1 MLKKIACTGIGAAM
15 LAGLVFGTDAYS
27 YIATT
32 ASRVG
37 ENVKNNV
44 PVEFELD
51 RARKMIQDLT
61 PEIRRNMHLIAKEE
75 VEVEKLQTRVADLQ
89 GKLTS
94 SKADIVRLKND
105 LDTGSTYFTYAGH
118 EYSRN
123 AVQTDLAGRFE
134 RFKTQDATR
143 VKLESI
149 LRAREQGLEAARA
162 KLDGMLTARR
172 QLEVDV
178 ENLEARQKMVE
189 VAQTSS
195 KFAFDDSHLSK
206 TKRLIDDIRTRI
218 DVAERMVDVDGELS
232 GEIPLDESVVTD
244 ISNEVASYFGLEVE
258 EDSDEAIVEID
269 TNAAE
274 KLTGR
279 IDLSHHLN

>member
-1 MLKKIACTGIGAAM
+1 MVRKLACTSAGAA
-15 LAGLVFGTDAYS
+15 LLVGLLFGTDAFS
-27 YIATT
+27 YISTS
-32 ASRVG
+32 ASRLKDS
-37 ENVKNNV
+37 VKNNV

-51 RARKMIQDLT
+51 RARKMITDLT

-75 VEVEKLQTRVADLQ
+75 VEVERLEGRLNDMEEKLA
-89 GKLTS
+89 S
-94 SKADIVRLKND
+94 SKTDIVRLKND
-105 LDTGSTYFTYAGH
+105 LDSGSTHFTYAGH
-118 EYSRN
+118 SYSRN
-123 AVQTDLAGRFE
+123 AVQTDLVGRFE

-149 LRAREQGLEAARA
+149 LRARQQGLDAARA

-206 TKRLIDDIRTRI
+206 TKRLIDEIRTRI
-218 DVAERMVDVDGELS
+218 DVAERMVDVDGEMA
-232 GEIPLDESVVTD
+232 GEIQLDEQVDAD
-244 ISNEVASYFGLEVE
+244 ISQEVASYFGLEIELEVDE
-258 EDSDEAIVEID
+258 ELVEID
-269 TNAAE
+269 TKASE
-274 KLTGR
+274 QLTKR
-279 IDLSHHLN
+279 IELSQLN

>member
-1 MLKKIACTGIGAAM
+1 MIKKLACTGVGAAL

-27 YIATT
+27 YISTT
-32 ASRVG
+32 ASRVSD
-37 ENVKNNV
+37 NVKNSV

-75 VEVEKLQTRVADLQ
+75 VEVEKLQSRVGDLEE
-89 GKLTS
+89 KLTS
-94 SKADIVRLKND
+94 NKADIIRLKND
-105 LDTGSTYFTYAGH
+105 LDSGSTYFTYAGH

-149 LRAREQGLEAARA
+149 LRAREQGLDAARA

-206 TKRLIDDIRTRI
+206 TKRLIDEIRTRI
-218 DVAERMVDVDGELS
+218 DVAERMVDVDGELA
-232 GEIPLDESVVTD
+232 GEIQLDEQVDTD
-244 ISNEVASYFGLEVE
+244 ISNEVASYFGLQIELDE
-258 EDSDEAIVEID
+258 EELVDVD
-269 TNAAE
+269 TDAAE
-274 KLTGR
+274 KLTKR
-279 IDLSHHLN
+279 IELSQLN

>member
-1 MLKKIACTGIGAAM
+1 MIKKLACTGVGAAL

-27 YIATT
+27 YISTT
-32 ASRVG
+32 ASRVSD
-37 ENVKNNV
+37 NVKNSV

-75 VEVEKLQTRVADLQ
+75 VEVEKLQSRVGDLEE
-89 GKLTS
+89 KLTS
-94 SKADIVRLKND
+94 NKADIIRLKND
-105 LDTGSTYFTYAGH
+105 LDSGSTYFTYAGH

-149 LRAREQGLEAARA
+149 LRAREQGLDAARA

-206 TKRLIDDIRTRI
+206 TKRLIDEIRTRI
-218 DVAERMVDVDGELS
+218 DVAERMVDVDGELA
-232 GEIPLDESVVTD
+232 GEIQLDEQVDAD
-244 ISNEVASYFGLEVE
+244 ISNEVASYFGLQIELDE
-258 EDSDEAIVEID
+258 EELVDVD

-274 KLTGR
+274 KLTKR
-279 IDLSHHLN
+279 IELSQLN

>member
-1 MLKKIACTGIGAAM
+1 MIRKIACTGIGAAV

-27 YIATT
+27 YISTT
-32 ASRVG
+32 ASRLG
-37 ENVKNNV
+37 DNVKNSV

-51 RARKMIQDLT
+51 RARKMITDLT

-75 VEVEKLQTRVADLQ
+75 VEVEKLQSRVGDLEK
-89 GKLTS
+89 KLAS
-94 SKADIVRLKND
+94 SKTDIVRLKSD
-105 LDTGSTYFTYAGH
+105 LDSGSTYFTYAGH
-118 EYSRN
+118 EYSRS

-149 LRAREQGLEAARA
+149 LRARQQGLEAARA

-195 KFAFDDSHLSK
+195 KFAFDDSQLSK

-218 DVAERMVDVDGELS
+218 DVAERMVDVDGELA
-232 GEIPLDESVVTD
+232 GEIPLDEPTHTD
-244 ISNEVASYFGLEVE
+244 IGDEVASYFGLEVDE
-258 EDSDEAIVEID
+258 EEEQQFVEID
-269 TNAAE
+269 TQAAE
-274 KLTGR
+274 KLSSRNTLTLL
-279 IDLSHHLN
+279 D

>member
-1 MLKKIACTGIGAAM
+1 MIKKLACTGVGAAL

-27 YIATT
+27 YISTT
-32 ASRVG
+32 ASRVSD
-37 ENVKNNV
+37 NVKNSV

-75 VEVEKLQTRVADLQ
+75 VEVEKLQSRVGDLEE
-89 GKLTS
+89 KLS
-94 SKADIVRLKND
+94 SNKADIMRLKND
-105 LDTGSTYFTYAGH
+105 LDSGSTYFTYAGH

-218 DVAERMVDVDGELS
+218 DVAERMVDVDGELA
-232 GEIPLDESVVTD
+232 GEIQLEEQVDTD
-244 ISNEVASYFGLEVE
+244 ISNEVASYFGLEIELDDE
-258 EDSDEAIVEID
+258 ELAEVD
-269 TNAAE
+269 TKTAE
-274 KLTGR
+274 KLTKR
-279 IDLSHHLN
+279 IELSQLN

>member
-1 MLKKIACTGIGAAM
+1 MIKKLACTGAGAA
-15 LAGLVFGTDAYS
+15 LLVGLVFGTDAYS
-27 YIATT
+27 YISTT
-32 ASRVG
+32 ASRVSD
-37 ENVKNNV
+37 NVKNSV

-75 VEVEKLQTRVADLQ
+75 VEVEKLQSRVGDLEE
-89 GKLTS
+89 KLTS
-94 SKADIVRLKND
+94 NKSDIIRLKTD
-105 LDTGSTYFTYAGH
+105 LDSGSTYFTYAGH

-149 LRAREQGLEAARA
+149 LRAREQGLDAARA

-206 TKRLIDDIRTRI
+206 TKRLIDEIRTRI
-218 DVAERMVDVDGELS
+218 DVAERMVDVDGELA
-232 GEIPLDESVVTD
+232 GEIQLEEQVDAD
-244 ISNEVASYFGLEVE
+244 ISNEVASYFGLEIELDDE
-258 EDSDEAIVEID
+258 ELAEVD
-269 TNAAE
+269 TKAAE
-274 KLTGR
+274 KLTKR
-279 IDLSHHLN
+279 IELSQLN

>member
-1 MLKKIACTGIGAAM
+1 MIRKIACTGIGAAV

-27 YIATT
+27 YISTT
-32 ASRVG
+32 ASRLG
-37 ENVKNNV
+37 DNVKNSV

-51 RARKMIQDLT
+51 RARKMITDLT

-75 VEVEKLQTRVADLQ
+75 VEVEKLQSRVGDLEK
-89 GKLTS
+89 KLAS
-94 SKADIVRLKND
+94 SKTDIVRLKND
-105 LDTGSTYFTYAGH
+105 LDSGSTYFTYAGH
-118 EYSRN
+118 EYSRS

-149 LRAREQGLEAARA
+149 LRARQQGLEAARA

-195 KFAFDDSHLSK
+195 KFAFDDSQLSK

-218 DVAERMVDVDGELS
+218 DVAERMVDVDGELA
-232 GEIPLDESVVTD
+232 GEIPLDEPTHTD
-244 ISNEVASYFGLEVE
+244 IGDEVASYFGLEADE
-258 EDSDEAIVEID
+258 EEEQQYAEID
-269 TNAAE
+269 TQDAE
-274 KLTGR
+274 KLSSQAKLTLL
-279 IDLSHHLN
+279 D

>member
-1 MLKKIACTGIGAAM
+1 MIKKIACTGIGAAV

-27 YIATT
+27 YISTT
-32 ASRVG
+32 ASRLSD
-37 ENVKNNV
+37 NVKSSV

-51 RARKMIQDLT
+51 RARKMITDLT

-75 VEVEKLQTRVADLQ
+75 VEVEKLQSRVGDLE
-89 GKLTS
+89 KNLAS
-94 SKADIVRLKND
+94 SKADIVRLKTD
-105 LDTGSTYFTYAGH
+105 LDSGSTYFTYAGH
-118 EYSRN
+118 EYSRG

-149 LRAREQGLEAARA
+149 LRARQQGLDAARA

-206 TKRLIDDIRTRI
+206 TKRLIDEIRTRI
-218 DVAERMVDVDGELS
+218 DVAERMVDVDGELA
-232 GEIPLDESVVTD
+232 GEIQLDEPANTD
-244 ISNEVASYFGLEVE
+244 IGDEVATYFGLEAEVDE
-258 EDSDEAIVEID
+258 EEFAEID
-269 TNAAE
+269 TQAAE
-274 KLTGR
+274 KLTNR
-279 IDLSHHLN
+279 IELSQLN

>member
-1 MLKKIACTGIGAAM
+1 MIKKIACTGIGAAV

-27 YIATT
+27 YISTT
-32 ASRVG
+32 ASRLSD
-37 ENVKNNV
+37 NVKSSV

-51 RARKMIQDLT
+51 RARKMITDLT

-75 VEVEKLQTRVADLQ
+75 VEVEKLQSRVGDLEK
-89 GKLTS
+89 KLAS
-94 SKADIVRLKND
+94 SKSDIVRLKTD
-105 LDTGSTYFTYAGH
+105 LDSGSTYFTYAGH
-118 EYSRN
+118 EYSRG

-149 LRAREQGLEAARA
+149 LRARQQGLDAARA

-206 TKRLIDDIRTRI
+206 TKRLIDEIRTRI
-218 DVAERMVDVDGELS
+218 DVAERMVDVDGELA
-232 GEIPLDESVVTD
+232 GEIQLDEPANTD
-244 ISNEVASYFGLEVE
+244 IGDEVATYFGLEAEVDE
-258 EDSDEAIVEID
+258 EEFAEID
-269 TNAAE
+269 TQAAE
-274 KLTGR
+274 KLTNR
-279 IDLSHHLN
+279 IELSQLN

>member
-1 MLKKIACTGIGAAM
+1 MIKKLACTGVGAAL

-27 YIATT
+27 YISTT
-32 ASRVG
+32 ASRVSD
-37 ENVKNNV
+37 NVKNSV

-75 VEVEKLQTRVADLQ
+75 VEVEKLQSRVGDLEE
-89 GKLTS
+89 KLS
-94 SKADIVRLKND
+94 SNKADIIRLKND
-105 LDTGSTYFTYAGH
+105 LDSGSTYFTYAGH

-206 TKRLIDDIRTRI
+206 TKRLVDEIRTRI
-218 DVAERMVDVDGELS
+218 DVAERMVDVDGELV
-232 GEIPLDESVVTD
+232 GEIQLEEQVDAD
-244 ISNEVASYFGLEVE
+244 ISNEVASYFGLEIELDE
-258 EDSDEAIVEID
+258 ELAEVD
-269 TNAAE
+269 TKAAE
-274 KLTGR
+274 KLTKR
-279 IDLSHHLN
+279 IELSQLN

>member
-1 MLKKIACTGIGAAM
+1 MIKKIACTGVGAAL
-15 LAGLVFGTDAYS
+15 LAGLVFSTDAYS
-27 YIATT
+27 YISTT
-32 ASRVG
+32 ASRVSD
-37 ENVKNNV
+37 NVKNSV

-75 VEVEKLQTRVADLQ
+75 VEVEKLQARVGDLEE
-89 GKLTS
+89 KLAS
-94 SKADIVRLKND
+94 NKADIIRLKND
-105 LDTGSTYFTYAGH
+105 LDSGSTYFTYAGH

-149 LRAREQGLEAARA
+149 LRAREQGLDAARA

-206 TKRLIDDIRTRI
+206 TKRLFDEIRTRI
-218 DVAERMVDVDGELS
+218 DVAERMVDVDGELA
-232 GEIPLDESVVTD
+232 GEIQLDEQVDAD
-244 ISNEVASYFGLEVE
+244 ISNEVASYFGLQIELDEEFAEV
-258 EDSDEAIVEID
+258 D
-269 TNAAE
+269 TKDAE
-274 KLTGR
+274 KLTKR
-279 IDLSHHLN
+279 IELSQLN

>member
-1 MLKKIACTGIGAAM
+1 MIKKLACTGVGAAL

-27 YIATT
+27 YISTT
-32 ASRVG
+32 ASRVSD
-37 ENVKNNV
+37 NVKNSV

-75 VEVEKLQTRVADLQ
+75 VEVEKLQSRVGDLEE
-89 GKLTS
+89 KLTS
-94 SKADIVRLKND
+94 NKADIIRLKND
-105 LDTGSTYFTYAGH
+105 LDSGSTYFTYAGH

-206 TKRLIDDIRTRI
+206 TKRLVDEIRTRI
-218 DVAERMVDVDGELS
+218 DVAERMVDVDGELA
-232 GEIPLDESVVTD
+232 GEIQLDEQVDTD
-244 ISNEVASYFGLEVE
+244 ISNEVASYFGLEIELDE
-258 EDSDEAIVEID
+258 ELAEVD
-269 TNAAE
+269 TKAAE
-274 KLTGR
+274 KLTKR
-279 IDLSHHLN
+279 IELSQLN

>member
-1 MLKKIACTGIGAAM
+1 MIKKLACTGVGAAL
-15 LAGLVFGTDAYS
+15 LAGLVFGTDTYS
-27 YIATT
+27 YISTT
-32 ASRVG
+32 ASRVSD
-37 ENVKNNV
+37 NVKNSV

-75 VEVEKLQTRVADLQ
+75 VEVEKLQSRTGDLEE
-89 GKLTS
+89 KLTTT
-94 SKADIVRLKND
+94 KADIIRLKND
-105 LDTGSTYFTYAGH
+105 LDSGSTYFTYAGH

-149 LRAREQGLEAARA
+149 LRARQQGLDAARA

-218 DVAERMVDVDGELS
+218 DVAERMVDVDGELA
-232 GEIPLDESVVTD
+232 GEIQLDEQVDTD
-244 ISNEVASYFGLEVE
+244 ISNEVASYFGLEIELDDE
-258 EDSDEAIVEID
+258 ELAEVD
-269 TNAAE
+269 TKAAE
-274 KLTGR
+274 KLSKR
-279 IDLSHHLN
+279 IELSQLN